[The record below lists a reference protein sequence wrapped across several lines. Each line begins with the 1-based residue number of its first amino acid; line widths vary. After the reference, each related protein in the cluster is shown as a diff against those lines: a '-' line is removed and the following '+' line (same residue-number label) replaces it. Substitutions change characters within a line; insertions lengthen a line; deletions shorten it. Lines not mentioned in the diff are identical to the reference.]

1 MRDPCCCFERAQHLR
16 GPWCVRSDRHPISA
30 ATGYLV
36 DVRGHRRPCWCW
48 AGTSCDV
55 WKLEHGR
62 AFAGWKLG
70 LGAFNV
76 SCLFILKRECIYCQG
91 VTGGAGRRRCKRR
104 RISNYAASQHL
115 PLFFPDAIQ
124 RTPAL
129 SGVYTQSPA
138 TKPQAAGC
146 AQKVW
151 RAFDSLPNYAGIKY
165 KLW

>member
-55 WKLEHGR
+55 RKLEHGR

-76 SCLFILKRECIYCQG
+76 SCLFILKRECMYCQG
-91 VTGGAGRRRCKRR
+91 GNGGGQEGEDANGDEYQNTQHRNTFLCSFPTRCRGLRHRRAFIRRVQQQNRRRQDVPKKYGELLTHFQ
-104 RISNYAASQHL
+104 I
-115 PLFFPDAIQ
+115 
-124 RTPAL
+124 
-129 SGVYTQSPA
+129 TQ
-138 TKPQAAGC
+138 G
-146 AQKVW
+146 
-151 RAFDSLPNYAGIKY
+151 
-165 KLW
+165 